1 MFSVRSLANIW
12 NPLYFSD
19 LEENMSQMQ
28 RQGLIK
34 KSALTDMEIAEIK
47 QLTDLCN
54 TYENLYMR
62 LSFSMLRERSGH
74 ANNDFLYYE
83 QNMLVG
89 YLALDE
95 WGMDEKEVI
104 AMVHPDFRRKGI
116 FAALLATVREECQQR
131 EIPRLLL
138 ICEQSSRSGQ
148 GCANAIGAKLDF
160 SEHEMVLENFQE
172 RLIFDER
179 LSLHEAGRG
188 DIDAIASVLSA
199 SFNDPEPLVTA
210 NLLKRFVQ
218 EPRPRV
224 YLATFG
230 AGELSCKEPVGTL
243 RLDEFDGVIGIY
255 GFGVVPDY
263 RGRGYG
269 RQMLEDTI
277 RMIRATSQHPIML
290 DVETDNA
297 PAIGLYT
304 SCGFRIKTTYDYYSV
319 SS

>member
-1 MFSVRSLANIW
+1 MFSAQSLANTW
-12 NPLYFSD
+12 NLLYFSF

-28 RQGLIK
+28 RQGLVK
-34 KSALTDMEIAEIK
+34 KALLTDIELAEIK

-54 TYENLYMR
+54 TYENLCMR
-62 LSFSMLRERSGH
+62 LSFSMLRERSGRV
-74 ANNDFLYYE
+74 NNDFLYYE

-95 WGMDEKEVI
+95 WGMDEKEVV
-104 AMVHPDFRRKGI
+104 AMVHPDFRRRGI
-116 FAALLATVREECQQR
+116 CTMLLVEAREDCQQR

-138 ICEQSSRSGQ
+138 VCEQSSLSGQ
-148 GCANAIGAKLDF
+148 GYVKAIGAQLDF
-160 SEHEMVLENFQE
+160 SEHEMVLKNFQE
-172 RLIFDER
+172 RSAFDER

-188 DIDAIASVLSA
+188 DIDAVAAVLSA
-199 SFNDPEPLVTA
+199 SFDDPEPLVTA
-210 NLLKRFVQ
+210 NLLKRFAQ
-218 EPRPRV
+218 EPRPHI

-230 AGELSCKEPVGTL
+230 EGELSCKEPVGTL

-269 RQMLEDTI
+269 RQMLEEMI
-277 RMIRATSQHPIML
+277 RMLRTTSSQPIML

-297 PAIGLYT
+297 SAIGLYT
-304 SCGFRIKTTYDYYSV
+304 SCGFRIKTTYDYYNV
-319 SS
+319 AT

>member
-1 MFSVRSLANIW
+1 
-12 NPLYFSD
+12 

-34 KSALTDMEIAEIK
+34 KSTLTDMELAEIK

-62 LSFSMLRERSGH
+62 LSFSMLRERSSR
-74 ANNDFLYYE
+74 ADNDFLYYE

-116 FAALLATVREECQQR
+116 FAALFAAVREECQQR

-138 ICEQSSRSGQ
+138 VCEQASRSGQ
-148 GCANAIGAKLDF
+148 GCVNAIGGRLDF
-160 SEHEMVLENFQE
+160 SEHEMVLESFQE
-172 RLIFDER
+172 RFTFDER
-179 LSLHEAGRG
+179 LSFHEAGRG
-188 DIDAIASVLSA
+188 DLDAIAAVLSV

-210 NLLKRFVQ
+210 NLLKRFAQ
-218 EPRPRV
+218 EAHPRI

-230 AGELSCKEPVGTL
+230 EGELSCKEPVGTL

-269 RQMLEDTI
+269 RQMLEEAI

-297 PAIGLYT
+297 SAIGLYT
-304 SCGFRIKTTYDYYSV
+304 SCGFRIKTTYDYYTV
-319 SS
+319 PA